1 MPIIFQK
8 NDHSHKN
15 NFHIIFF
22 FEFLTKSPLL
32 SCPYLIKK
40 TSIMSKLNYIMAEK
54 SQSDALFFRFFIKKY
69 CPNANINSQKDVHS
83 LTNTLLSYPYFVVKS
98 FILSK
103 TLYSHVIF
111 FQLLYEKPRAVIP
124 YLIKK
129 SQFCQNYIILWIKKV
144 KRMPFFYK
152 FSAKKSPLSC
162 PYFVKKTSILKK
174 THCSQVHILSKYVQ
188 FLKNTALMSFFQN
201 FHEKLS
207 AVKPIFGQ
215 KNVNSVKTTNILWA
229 QKDNKM
235 SFFPDLKKKI
245 LSCQYFVNKTS
256 IL

>member
-1 MPIIFQK
+1 MPFFSDFSLKNTALMPI
-8 NDHSHKN
+8 
-15 NFHIIFF
+15 
-22 FEFLTKSPLL
+22 
-32 SCPYLIKK
+32 LI
-40 TSIMSKLNYIMAEK
+40 
-54 SQSDALFFRFFIKKY
+54 
-69 CPNANINSQKDVHS
+69 QKDVHS

-144 KRMPFFYK
+144 NRMPFFYN

-188 FLKNTALMSFFQN
+188 SLKNTALMSFFQN

-215 KNVNSVKTTNILWA
+215 KNVNAVNTTLCYGP
-229 QKDNKM
+229 NK
-235 SFFPDLKKKI
+235 
-245 LSCQYFVNKTS
+245 S
-256 IL
+256 IWCPFS